1 MKHLIRVLI
10 ALSIL
15 YCLLTCP
22 AQAYSGN
29 FIVEAGGSVPKAL
42 DLNEGD
48 RVSGRFVVV
57 SHESI
62 INFSILDAN
71 QNPIL
76 SYKNVGSRSFQ
87 FTVLE
92 SGVYTLQFE
101 NLFSE
106 EAKQVTLNYDV
117 QHYILG
123 FPQEY
128 VLLFVVVG
136 LALVAVAV
144 FAILSPK
151 P

>member
-1 MKHLIRVLI
+1 MKYFIRVFI

-15 YCLLTCP
+15 YCLLTIP
-22 AQAYSGN
+22 AQAYTEN
-29 FIVEAGGSVPKAL
+29 FAVKAGDSETRKL

-48 RVSGRFVVV
+48 RVSGRVIVVA
-57 SHESI
+57 HESI
-62 INFSILDAN
+62 INFSILDVN
-71 QNPIL
+71 QDSIQ

-92 SGVYTLQFE
+92 PGVYTLQFE
-101 NLFSE
+101 NSFSE
-106 EAKQVTLNYDV
+106 EDKQVTLNYDV
-117 QHYILG
+117 QHYIFG

-128 VLLFVVVG
+128 ILLFVIVG

>member
-29 FIVEAGGSVPKAL
+29 FIVEAGGSFPKAL

>member
-1 MKHLIRVLI
+1 VKYFIRVLI
-10 ALSIL
+10 AFSIL
-15 YCLLTCP
+15 YCLLTSH
-22 AQAYSGN
+22 AKAYTGN
-29 FIVEAGGSVPKAL
+29 FTVEAGDSVARAL
-42 DLNEGD
+42 DLNEGN
-48 RVSGRFVVV
+48 RVSGRVVV
-57 SHESI
+57 VGHESI
-62 INFSILDAN
+62 INFSILDVN
-71 QNPIL
+71 QDPIR
-76 SYKNVGSRSFQ
+76 SYKNVGSSSFQ

-117 QHYILG
+117 QHYIFG

-128 VLLFVVVG
+128 VLLFVIVG

>member
-15 YCLLTCP
+15 NCLLTSS

-29 FIVEAGGSVPKAL
+29 FIVKAVDRVVKTL

>member
-15 YCLLTCP
+15 NCLLTSP

-29 FIVEAGGSVPKAL
+29 FIVEAGRSVPKAL

-76 SYKNVGSRSFQ
+76 SYKNVGSKSFQ

-136 LALVAVAV
+136 LALVAVVV

>member
-29 FIVEAGGSVPKAL
+29 FIVEAGGSVPKTL
-42 DLNEGD
+42 DLNEED

-76 SYKNVGSRSFQ
+76 SYKNVGSKSFQ

>member
-29 FIVEAGGSVPKAL
+29 FIVEAGGSVPKTL

-76 SYKNVGSRSFQ
+76 SCKNVGSRSFQ

-136 LALVAVAV
+136 LALGAVAV